1 MGIWG
6 GGGLHP
12 AVLTCHPPSPDIV
25 FFGESLPSRFFA
37 LLESVSGV
45 WGALNC
51 THSLNF
57 GGGGG
62 C

>member
-1 MGIWG
+1 MGIWRG
-6 GGGLHP
+6 VFTLLFSP
-12 AVLTCHPPSPDIV
+12 SYPPSPDIV

-51 THSLNF
+51 THSLNL
-57 GGGGG
+57 GVG